1 MLRDIVLFLEHMV
14 SMLGDNNYLQAT
26 VAVAIAVIASKV
38 VDLILSLF
46 RRWTKKTETRLD
58 DIFIDA
64 LHRPLAVTTL
74 LIGLGA
80 ATLLLEMHQKA
91 EFATI
96 AALRTILVL
105 VWIRFAMKVVR
116 FVCRTVAE
124 RPGRKRMLQ
133 PATLPLFDNLTLLG
147 AFALGTYLTLHV
159 WSVDVTGWLA
169 SAGIVGLALS
179 FAAKD
184 TLANL
189 FAGVFILADSPYRI
203 GDYVVLDS
211 GERGKVTDIGI
222 RSTRMIT
229 RDDVEVT
236 IPNALMGN
244 SKIYNET
251 GGPHDKFRIRIPLMV
266 CYGEDLEKVRAT
278 LMDVATSNAQVCTL
292 PEPRVRYRSFADSGV
307 TLEMLCWVDEPV
319 LRGIVTDRLVVQ
331 IHTRFGEENIVF
343 PYPRQ
348 ELFLTQVP
356 ASPGADA

>member
-14 SMLGDNNYLQAT
+14 SMLGDNHYLQAT
-26 VAVAIAVIASKV
+26 VAVAIAVIASKLA
-38 VDLILSLF
+38 DLLLSLVK
-46 RRWTKKTETRLD
+46 RLTRKTETRID
-58 DIFIDA
+58 DLFIDA
-64 LHRPLAVTTL
+64 LHRPLAVTVL
-74 LIGLGA
+74 MVGLGA
-80 ATLLLEMHQKA
+80 ATLLLDMHEKA

-96 AALRTILVL
+96 ASLRTILVL
-105 VWIRFAMKVVR
+105 VWIQFAMKVVR
-116 FVCRTVAE
+116 FICRMVAE
-124 RPGRKRMLQ
+124 RPGRKRMIQ
-133 PATLPLFDNLTLLG
+133 PATLPLFDNLTLLI
-147 AFALGTYLTLHV
+147 AIALGTYMVLQV

-236 IPNALMGN
+236 IPNAVMGN

-251 GGPHDKFRIRIPLMV
+251 GGPHDKFRIRIPIMV
-266 CYGEDLEKVRAT
+266 CYGEDLDKVRAT
-278 LMDVATSNAQVCTL
+278 LMEVATNNAQVCTL
-292 PEPRVRYRSFADSGV
+292 PEPRVRYRAFADSGV

-319 LRGIVTDRLVVQ
+319 LRGIVTDRLVVN
-331 IHTRFGEENIVF
+331 IHTLFHERDITF

-348 ELFLTQVP
+348 ELFLGRMGP
-356 ASPGADA
+356 SPGADT

>member
-1 MLRDIVLFLEHMV
+1 MRDWYLSLGPLELLGYSVGASILLQWILTQVVLRMARKTKTNLDETIVLSVRLPILLTLLFVGIYFSL
-14 SMLGDNNYLQAT
+14 
-26 VAVAIAVIASKV
+26 KR
-38 VDLILSLF
+38 VDPALLDSTLF
-46 RRWTKKTETRLD
+46 RTR
-58 DIFIDA
+58 
-64 LHRPLAVTTL
+64 AVL
-74 LIGLGA
+74 V
-80 ATLLLEMHQKA
+80 
-91 EFATI
+91 TI
-96 AALRTILVL
+96 AAFVWMKALRKVGDAICDALARRADEFQWIQPQSVPIYEILSGLL
-105 VWIRFAMKVVR
+105 VIGVGIYAILLAWDI
-116 FVCRTVAE
+116 
-124 RPGRKRMLQ
+124 
-133 PATLPLFDNLTLLG
+133 DLT
-147 AFALGTYLTLHV
+147 A
-159 WSVDVTGWLA
+159 WLA
-169 SAGIVGLALS
+169 SAGIIGIAVG
-179 FAAKD
+179 FAARD

-266 CYGEDLEKVRAT
+266 CYGEDLDKVRAT
-278 LMDVATSNAQVCTL
+278 LMDVATSNPQVCSL

-356 ASPGADA
+356 ASPGADG